1 VTAASEYDAPALP
14 WLTNALARDRVREM
28 RKLSR
33 EEDVDIAILRRHKI
47 GLEPPE
53 SSQ

>member
-1 VTAASEYDAPALP
+1 LP

-28 RKLSR
+28 RKLPR

-47 GLEPPE
+47 PIEPPE
-53 SSQ
+53 GSQ